1 MRSGRLTPAEAAAPP
16 CLRCSFAADRMGRPC
31 RACCAA
37 LPGAS
42 SRALGP
48 RSLRSRCSK
57 PLPRDL
63 CPAIGARQGPT
74 SASIPSTPRRAMQRA
89 TNQLPWELGVRV
101 VDALCAD
108 CSFIYPRADVL
119 AHVAAFAE
127 YTGHPAL
134 VARAEGQLAASRVAA
149 SDARVIHHVM
159 GRDAYLDVLG
169 LDAASPSHGAAATS
183 SAATSSAQAQQSAPP
198 ADKAAA
204 RAAAR
209 RKHGTR

>member
-1 MRSGRLTPAEAAAPP
+1 
-16 CLRCSFAADRMGRPC
+16 
-31 RACCAA
+31 
-37 LPGAS
+37 
-42 SRALGP
+42 
-48 RSLRSRCSK
+48 
-57 PLPRDL
+57 
-63 CPAIGARQGPT
+63 
-74 SASIPSTPRRAMQRA
+74 MQRA